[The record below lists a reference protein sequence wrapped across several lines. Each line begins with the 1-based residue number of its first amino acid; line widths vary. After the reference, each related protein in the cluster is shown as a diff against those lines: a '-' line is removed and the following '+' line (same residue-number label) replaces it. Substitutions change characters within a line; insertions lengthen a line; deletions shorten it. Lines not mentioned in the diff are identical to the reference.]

1 MEKVMK
7 GLVVDSNK
15 QFVLKENLIRPV
27 AEQDEVLVKVKSTS
41 VNPFD
46 AQSVEGRFDTY
57 FAEYGVDKEVQ
68 SGLEFSGVIE
78 SDGQKF
84 NHSEKVF
91 GYVNMITGWKSH
103 AEYIAIPENQIALMP
118 SNISF
123 S

>member
-1 MEKVMK
+1 VK
-7 GLVVDSNK
+7 G
-15 QFVLKENLIRPV
+15 
-27 AEQDEVLVKVKSTS
+27 TS

-103 AEYIAIPENQIALMP
+103 AECQQRSKTEPLHQLKSEPLSITFLD
-118 SNISF
+118 
-123 S
+123 